1 MAKDRLD
8 GSKRSSLLYEAFV
21 FPGRVILWVKYMNPP
36 KGYRGTR
43 AIARRAKSPIMTF
56 LYSLLFWIIA
66 TFAGLAMLG
75 SVVEQNEKLAKPV
88 KPTPTTKT
96 VRQIK
101 HAEQKRFSEND

>member
-8 GSKRSSLLYEAFV
+8 GSKKSSLLYEAFV

-43 AIARRAKSPIMTF
+43 AIARRARSPIMTF
-56 LYSLLFWIIA
+56 LYSVLFWIIA
-66 TFAGLAMLG
+66 AFVGLLILG
-75 SVVEQNEKLAKPV
+75 SVAEE
-88 KPTPTTKT
+88 KPTTPTHTTKT

-101 HAEQKRFSEND
+101 LDDQKKFSEND

>member
-43 AIARRAKSPIMTF
+43 AIARHARSPIMTF
-56 LYSLLFWIIA
+56 LYSVLFWI
-66 TFAGLAMLG
+66 FAAFVGLLILG
-75 SVVEQNEKLAKPV
+75 SVAEEKE
-88 KPTPTTKT
+88 KPTTPTHTTKT
-96 VRQIK
+96 IRQIK
-101 HAEQKRFSEND
+101 LDDQKKFSEND

>member
-43 AIARRAKSPIMTF
+43 AIARHARSPIMTF
-56 LYSLLFWIIA
+56 LYSVVFWIIA
-66 TFAGLAMLG
+66 VFIALLMLG
-75 SVVEQNEKLAKPV
+75 AIVEENEKLT
-88 KPTPTTKT
+88 KPTHPQKT

-101 HAEQKRFSEND
+101 LDDQKKFSEND

>member
-8 GSKRSSLLYEAFV
+8 GSKRSSLLYEAFM

-36 KGYRGTR
+36 KGYGGAR
-43 AIARRAKSPIMTF
+43 AVARRAKSPIMTF

-66 TFAGLAMLG
+66 VFVGLSILG
-75 SVVEQNEKLAKPV
+75 SVVEENEKLAKP
-88 KPTPTTKT
+88 THTTKS